1 MEDVVISR
9 IVVFPIKSLDGI
21 SVKDATFLP
30 SGALQYDREFALY
43 DEAGRWINGKR
54 DVRIHSIRSEYDL
67 DARTVRLKS
76 QTRSNW
82 QTYHLVNDQHE
93 LENWFSSEFGIPT
106 FLKRD
111 QYSGFPDD
119 CHAQGPTV
127 ISSGT
132 IVEVSEWFSISDE
145 CETRR
150 RLRANIELS
159 ANLPFW
165 EDQLF
170 GPPRHE
176 VEFLLGEVGIF
187 GTGPCKRCIVPVR
200 NSITGD
206 ETSDFQKTFNAK
218 RAATLPCWSNRARF
232 GPVFYRLAVNTRVNR
247 SEAGKR
253 IRVGESCQIVGIL
266 EAAPPVLTPSAQTKC

>member
-21 SVKDATFLP
+21 SVQDATFLP
-30 SGALQYDREFALY
+30 SGALQHDREFALY
-43 DEAGRWINGKR
+43 DETGRWINGKR
-54 DVRIHSIRSEYDL
+54 DARIHSIRSEYDL
-67 DARTVRLKS
+67 DACTVRLKS
-76 QTRSNW
+76 PTQSNW

-93 LENWFSSEFGIPT
+93 LENWFSSEFGIPA
-106 FLKRD
+106 FLNRD

-119 CHAQGPTV
+119 SHAQGPTI

-132 IVEVSEWFSISDE
+132 IAEVGAWFSISDE

-176 VEFLLGEVGIF
+176 VAFLLGEAEIL

-200 NSITGD
+200 NSVTGD
-206 ETSDFQKTFNAK
+206 ETPDFQKTFNAK
-218 RAATLPCWSNRARF
+218 RVATLPSWSNRARF
-232 GPVFYRLAVNTRVNR
+232 GPLFYRLAVNTRLN
-247 SEAGKR
+247 SSAAEKR
-253 IRVGESCQIVGIL
+253 IKVGDRCQIVGTR
-266 EAAPPVLTPSAQTKC
+266 EAVPSALKAGAETKL